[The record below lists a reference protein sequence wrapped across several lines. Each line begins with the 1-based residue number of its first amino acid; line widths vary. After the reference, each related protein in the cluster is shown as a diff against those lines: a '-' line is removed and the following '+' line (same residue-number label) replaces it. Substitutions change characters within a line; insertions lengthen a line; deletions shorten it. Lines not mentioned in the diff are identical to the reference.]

1 MITED
6 RGDGSSMTGIQLQ
19 LPSQASSHL
28 HSIDL
33 HLTWSKRVPANG
45 LVDVLS
51 APGSLAAP
59 LRNLLDDG
67 LSKFVQQHLLDRY
80 GSLFNSIY
88 SGVGKISGSD
98 TVLLLDILKDTGR
111 LFSFTRLYTAS
122 SKPLDLSFVDE
133 PLPRHY
139 RKHGAGQAQGEP
151 RGHFASAKGSRRSC
165 ISYLST
171 QASDPYK
178 RSNGGS
184 ERGRGH

>member
-1 MITED
+1 ML
-6 RGDGSSMTGIQLQ
+6 RADGLF
-19 LPSQASSHL
+19 
-28 HSIDL
+28 
-33 HLTWSKRVPANG
+33 
-45 LVDVLS
+45 DVLS
-51 APGSLAAP
+51 APGTLATP

-88 SGVGKISGSD
+88 SSVGKIGGSD
-98 TVLLLDILKDTGR
+98 SFSRLDLLKHDGR
-111 LFSFTRLYTAS
+111 LLFLTRPHTAS
-122 SKPLDLSFVDE
+122 SKPLDLSLVNE

-151 RGHFASAKGSRRSC
+151 RGHFASATGSRRSC

-171 QASDPYK
+171 QGEHIVDTIYCAREPLTPTSEPLLSASDPYK
-178 RSNGGS
+178 RSNGRS